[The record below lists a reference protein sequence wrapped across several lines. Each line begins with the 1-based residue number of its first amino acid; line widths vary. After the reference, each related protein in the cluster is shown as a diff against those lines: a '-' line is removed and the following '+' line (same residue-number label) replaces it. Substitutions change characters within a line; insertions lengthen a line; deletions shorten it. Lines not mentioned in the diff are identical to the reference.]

1 VVADTIAQAIIGR
14 SILVMIQ
21 YTIAQPSFPVP
32 APARGERRKK
42 QASPLHPGLPLSL
55 AALVA
60 ASLILPFGKAD
71 AAEMGLAGNVPTM
84 AAASGLEPV
93 AQQRE
98 GRRGGEF
105 RGNRGGGGRD
115 FRGGGGGREFRGQN
129 RSGIGTARIDT
140 PREFRQERRGDRQD
154 FRQERRGDRQDLRR
168 EQRGDLRDFR
178 QERRADRQDFRNGQV
193 SRPEFRADRRDD
205 RRDFRADQRG
215 DLRDF
220 RADRRDDRRDF
231 RADRRNDRRDFRD
244 NRRDWDRRDWDR
256 RGYGNRGWNGRD
268 WDRRGWNGRG
278 WDNRGRGWDRG
289 WRNDRR
295 YDWYGWRAR
304 NRAFFNVGRYYPPV
318 RGWNYRRI
326 GIGFTLGAPFFASS
340 FWINDPWAYRLPPA
354 YGQFRWVRYYGD
366 VLLVDIYTGE
376 VVDVINDFF
385 W

>member
-1 VVADTIAQAIIGR
+1 MPPISHV
-14 SILVMIQ
+14 
-21 YTIAQPSFPVP
+21 QPAPVHPVP
-32 APARGERRKK
+32 PA
-42 QASPLHPGLPLSL
+42 AN
-55 AALVA
+55 
-60 ASLILPFGKAD
+60 
-71 AAEMGLAGNVPTM
+71 AAEQRYRLGPVVLAIM
-84 AAASGLEPV
+84 AAAGLLLPIGEASAADLQLSGAQPRLLAATGLEPA

-98 GRRGGEF
+98 GRRGGGEF
-105 RGNRGGGGRD
+105 RGQRGGGDGGRELRGGGGR
-115 FRGGGGGREFRGQN
+115 EMRGQSRRN
-129 RSGIGTARIDT
+129 IGSARIDT
-140 PREFRQERRGDRQD
+140 PREFRQERRADRQD

-178 QERRADRQDFRNGQV
+178 QERRSDRQDFRDGAV
-193 SRPEFRADRRDD
+193 TRPEFRADRRDD
-205 RRDFRADQRG
+205 RRDFRRDQQG
-215 DLRDF
+215 DLREFRRDRRDDRRDF

-231 RADRRNDRRDFRD
+231 RD
-244 NRRDWDRRDWDR
+244 NRRDWDRR
-256 RGYGNRGWNGRD
+256 GYADRGWDGRN

-278 WDNRGRGWDRG
+278 WDDRGRGWDRG

-326 GIGFTLGAPFFASS
+326 GIGFTLGAPFFGSS

-354 YGQFRWVRYYGD
+354 YGQYRWVRYYGD
-366 VLLVDIYTGE
+366 VLLVDIYTGQ